1 MTIFVLDKIDFKAKV
16 VTSDRKGYY
25 IMVKGTVKQEDI
37 PVVKNCVP
45 NMATPKYIK
54 QVLRDIKED
63 IDSNTIILGDFNT
76 LVTSVD
82 RYSRKSTKQTMALN
96 DTLDQMDPAD
106 IFSAFH
112 PKQWNI
118 HSFQVHRKHSPEEIM
133 LGHKTHLSELN
144 KIEIITCILSNHDS
158 RKREINHT
166 ESLERM
172 QIHGGQ
178 LACY

>member
-1 MTIFVLDKIDFKAKV
+1 FIQ
-16 VTSDRKGYY
+16 
-25 IMVKGTVKQEDI
+25 QEDLT
-37 PVVKNCVP
+37 NLCHQHRSSQLH
-45 NMATPKYIK
+45 K
-54 QVLRDIKED
+54 QINNQSKETHN
-63 IDSNTIILGDFNT
+63 NTLIVGDFST
-76 LVTSVD
+76 PLIAMD
-82 RYSRKSTKQTMALN
+82 RSSKQKIKKKTRALN
-96 DTLDQMDPAD
+96 DTLDHQIHFTD
-106 IFSAFH
+106 IYRTFH
-112 PKQWNI
+112 PKTTE